1 LYFIKRLPLDRLIEN
16 LQKYFQVSPPF
27 DRYKTQKN
35 NTQEGEIMGITVNT
49 NTQSLFAQR
58 ALRQNTGMM
67 KKSLEKLSTG
77 SRINRAGDDAAGLSV
92 TQKATTLIN
101 GMDQAQRNIGDG
113 LAMIS
118 TIDGALGVVQDN
130 LQRIR
135 ELTVQGLNGTNGN
148 DEKDAIQREIN
159 ERVTAINDMG
169 KNATFNGVALL
180 QNTADI
186 TLQNGA
192 SDGNT
197 LVLKTKSGV
206 AANTGF
212 WVDFAS
218 TSSGSMGEGAI
229 ALSTFTI
236 GSSNVKTLSGATSA
250 TATTNALSRLDTMI
264 NNISRMRS
272 QGGAYENALGS
283 SMDYLDR
290 YSENLQ
296 GARSRVQDVD
306 VAAESAQTTRG
317 QILQQ
322 SAAAMLSQANAT
334 PQIALNLLP

>member
-1 LYFIKRLPLDRLIEN
+1 
-16 LQKYFQVSPPF
+16 
-27 DRYKTQKN
+27 
-35 NTQEGEIMGITVNT
+35 MGITVNT

-58 ALRQNTGMM
+58 ALRKNTGMM
-67 KKSLEKLSTG
+67 QKSLENLSTG
-77 SRINRAGDDAAGLSV
+77 SRINRAGDDAAGLSIS
-92 TQKATTLIN
+92 QKATTLIK

-113 LAMIS
+113 VAMIS

-130 LQRIR
+130 LQRVR
-135 ELTVQGLNGTNGN
+135 ELTVQALNGTNGN

-169 KNATFNGVALL
+169 KNATFNGVSLL
-180 QNTADI
+180 QSTADI

-197 LVLKTKSGV
+197 LVLQTQAGV
-206 AANTGF
+206 SASRGF
-212 WVDFAS
+212 FVDFTA
-218 TSSGSMGEGAI
+218 TSSGSLGEGAI

-236 GSSNVKTLSGATSA
+236 GSANVQTLSGTTSSS
-250 TATTNALSRLDTMI
+250 ATTNALSRLDTMI
-264 NNISRMRS
+264 RNVSRMRS

-283 SMDYLDR
+283 SMDFLDR
-290 YSENLQ
+290 YSEGLQ
-296 GARSRVQDVD
+296 SARSRVADVD
-306 VAAESAQTTRG
+306 VAAESAEFTKS

-322 SAAAMLSQANAT
+322 TAASMLSQANAT